1 MVNINL
7 KYKYLFAFV
16 CLLGA
21 FLCGYNF
28 NGRRIA
34 PNKVKKYITIIYSFS
49 KNDLGY
55 GRFEE
60 LLQKEFWKQ
69 GIDPVFDRCYIG
81 SDDNNL
87 QDETARVLRHLELMK
102 SKPIDLIMTVGDQS
116 TSSLLTTRH
125 GLLYSVPVVACNV
138 HFPDKKLIREYESRK
153 VYILRDSPDFRKN
166 IEFIRTLQKNAN
178 MEILYNVDFT
188 NLGHESFDLLTH
200 TIDRRYV
207 RVLSSE
213 SSFPIEYE
221 YKELAEMVEYY
232 SLMPAAARENLK
244 KNKLTISLCPFRY
257 MKGAPLLVMM
267 QKSKEEQ
274 GRKAFLLDKFDLVS
288 LPIANALNIP
298 SFSCLREG
306 FGEGAKI
313 VGGYMATAEI
323 SAQAA
328 AEISLALLNKAKIG
342 MPQVRDLEK
351 EYVIDWTYFSAYTDY
366 RIENVPANVRII
378 NYPFYDHYREELYLF
393 VVVFVIAFILISFIL
408 LHTRRRVVIER
419 RNMDILEEAHK
430 RLTLSADG
438 GRISLWNIQGDVV
451 ELDES
456 YSNLTG
462 LEQRRFTKDEFL
474 KYVYADDFHLF
485 SSFCD
490 ALSHLTDMRMQRA
503 RFCFGGDENYQWY
516 EFRCRSLKDTSG
528 KTMLAGIM
536 QNIQEMVEYED
547 RLVVAKQMAENA
559 ELKQSF
565 LNNMSHE
572 IRTPLNAIVGFTN
585 LLLGEGA
592 DEIDPEERAD
602 MLNIINRNNEL
613 LLKLINDVVEISR
626 LDSGN
631 VDFEIKECDM
641 VEVVRAIY
649 DTQRPLIRPSLEF
662 LLDLDDSISLPVN
675 TDCVRLSQVITNF
688 LSNANKFTQSGH
700 ITLGC
705 GVDHEHN
712 EVRVYVEDSGRGI
725 DEKELM
731 MIFDRFYK
739 ADIFGQGSG
748 LGLPICKVIV
758 ERLSGRIEVRSE
770 VGKGSRFAVILP
782 LGAGKEVDKG

>member
-1 MVNINL
+1 MENIDL
-7 KYKYLFAFV
+7 KYKYLFAFL

-28 NGRRIA
+28 NGKYTAHSR
-34 PNKVKKYITIIYSFS
+34 VKKYISILYSFS
-49 KNDLGY
+49 KNDPGN
-55 GRFEE
+55 GGFEK
-60 LLQKEFWKQ
+60 LLQKELRKQ
-69 GIDPVFDRCYIG
+69 GIDPVFDRYYIG
-81 SDDNNL
+81 SDDNDL
-87 QDETARVLRHLELMK
+87 QDETERVQRYLESMK
-102 SKPIDLIMTVGDQS
+102 SKPMDLIMTVGDQS
-116 TSSLLTTRH
+116 TSSLLGTRH
-125 GLLYSVPVVACNV
+125 QLLYSVPVVACNV
-138 HFPDKKLIREYESRK
+138 HFPDERLIREYESKK
-153 VYILRDSPDFRKN
+153 VYILRDTPDFRKN
-166 IEFIRTLQKNAN
+166 IEFIRALQNNAN

-188 NLGHESFDLLTH
+188 NLGHKSFDLLTH

-232 SLMPAAARENLK
+232 SLMPAVARENLK

-267 QKSKEEQ
+267 QKSEEEQ
-274 GRKAFLLDKFDLVS
+274 GRKVFLLDKFDLVS
-288 LPIANALNIP
+288 LPIVYALNIP

-306 FGEGAKI
+306 FGERAKI
-313 VGGYMATAEI
+313 VGGYMATDEI
-323 SAQAA
+323 SARTA
-328 AEISLALLNKAKIG
+328 AEISLPLLNKGKTS
-342 MPQVRDLEK
+342 MPQILDLEK
-351 EYVIDWTYFSAYTDY
+351 EYVLDWTYFSAYPDS

-378 NYPFYDHYREELYLF
+378 NYPFYDRYRKELYLL
-393 VVVFVIAFILISFIL
+393 VVIFVIAFILISFIL

-419 RNMDILEEAHK
+419 KNMEILEEAHK

-438 GRISLWNIQGDVV
+438 GRISLWNIQGNEV
-451 ELDES
+451 EFDEN
-456 YSNLTG
+456 YLNLTG
-462 LEQRRFTKDEFL
+462 LRQRRFTKDDFL
-474 KYVYADDFHLF
+474 KYVYPDDFHLF

-503 RFCFGGDENYQWY
+503 RFCFSEDGTYQWY

-528 KTMLAGIM
+528 KAMLAGIM

-547 RLVVAKQMAENA
+547 RLIVAKRMAENA

-585 LLLGEGA
+585 LLVGEGA

-613 LLKLINDVVEISR
+613 LLNLVNDVVEISR

-631 VDFEIKECDM
+631 IDFEIKECDM
-641 VEVVRAIY
+641 IELVKAIY
-649 DTQRPLIRPSLEF
+649 HAQKLLIQPSLEF
-662 LLDLDDSISLPVN
+662 ILDLDESISLPVN
-675 TDCVRLSQVITNF
+675 TDCLRFSQVITNF
-688 LSNANKFTQSGH
+688 LSNANKFTQCGR

-705 GVDHEHN
+705 SVDQEHN
-712 EVRVYVEDSGRGI
+712 EIRVYVEDSGKGI

-758 ERLSGRIEVRSE
+758 ERLSGRIEVCSE
-770 VGKGSRFAVILP
+770 VGKGSCFAVILP
-782 LGAGKEVDKG
+782 LCADKG